1 MSLLEAFSWPYGP
14 GNPET
19 LSREFFEK
27 LRDGIANGKSFPFL
41 LNSHQISLVTS
52 RSGTWFVAIM
62 VITNSSTDDSI
73 KIMGQLKQWFTE
85 CGAGA
90 YQDYESETIRGNS
103 IESSLGA
110 GYTIIGT
117 IDTKKQS
124 NHKNQQTSPPHL
136 PPIPKKS
143 AGGLLPPPLPPI
155 KNRSE

>member
-27 LRDGIANGKSFPFL
+27 LRDGIAHGKSFPFL
-41 LNSHQISLVTS
+41 SNTHQISLVTS

-62 VITNSSTDDSI
+62 VITNSSSDDSI
-73 KIMGQLKQWFTE
+73 KIIGQLNQWFTE
-85 CGAGA
+85 CGAGP
-90 YQDYESETIRGNS
+90 YQDYESVTIRGNS
-103 IESSLGA
+103 IESSLGV

-117 IDTKKQS
+117 IDTKKLSIQ
-124 NHKNQQTSPPHL
+124 KGQQATPPHL

-143 AGGLLPPPLPPI
+143 KGGSLPPPLPPI
-155 KNRSE
+155 KQK